1 MGHGHRYAV
10 EQMTL
15 MLLGKREQEDEWGR
29 VTLSPDGR
37 SASAV
42 YSLES
47 KEYQGFAAASDLG
60 PDTPGDQKALEQRLV
75 KLAVFQAVT
84 QFTGTPP
91 WGALSGVR
99 PAKLAAKWLRQGITP
114 HDAQSL
120 LENVYHLSP
129 QKARLTLTCA
139 QASLDVEQMLGDRD
153 ICLYIGVPF
162 CPTRCAYCSFVSADV
177 AGALALVE
185 PYVSALLEEI
195 AWAGEFVRRQSL
207 RVRAVYMGGGTP
219 TTLSAAQLDSVLTG
233 LDSWLDRDALLEFTV
248 EAGRPD
254 TISLEKL
261 AVLRRHGVDRVSVNP
276 QTLSD
281 TVLQAIGRRHTAQ
294 QFLDAYALAREAGFD
309 AVNTDLIAGLPRD
322 DLDGFRATLDGILA
336 LSPEEITL
344 HTLALK
350 HGSTLLETRQ
360 AIPDGDAVVQML
372 DEAQAAFTAA
382 GYRPYYLYR
391 QKYMTGGLE
400 NVGWTRRERG
410 SVYNIVMMEELRS
423 VLALGAGGVSKI
435 IHPATGHIERCA
447 NPKYAR
453 EYLDRLSDTMKQR
466 ETFSWIKPIF

>member
-1 MGHGHRYAV
+1 MGHGHQYAV

-15 MLLGKREQEDEWGR
+15 MLLGKRDGEDEWGR
-29 VTLSPDGR
+29 VTLAPDGR
-37 SASAV
+37 SATALF
-42 YSLES
+42 YLES
-47 KEYQGFAAASDLG
+47 KEYQGFAGLDDLG
-60 PDTPGDQKALEQRLV
+60 LDVPADQKALEQRLV

-84 QFTGTPP
+84 QFTGAPS

-99 PAKLAAKWLRQGITP
+99 PAKLAAKWRRQGVSEA
-114 HDAQSL
+114 DAESL
-120 LENVYHLSP
+120 LTDVYHLAPS
-129 QKARLTLTCA
+129 KARLTLTCA
-139 QASLDVEQMLGDRD
+139 QASLDTEQMLDDRD

-177 AGALALVE
+177 AGSLALVE
-185 PYVSALLEEI
+185 PYVAALLEEI
-195 AWAGEFVRRQSL
+195 AWAGEFVRKQGL

-219 TTLSAAQLDSVLTG
+219 TTLSAAQLGSVLTG
-233 LDSWLDRDALLEFTV
+233 LTRWLDRDVLLEFTV

-254 TISLEKL
+254 TITADKL
-261 AVLRRHGVDRVSVNP
+261 AVLRDHGVDRVSVNP

-281 TVLQAIGRRHTAQ
+281 TVLEAIGRRHTAQ

-322 DLDGFRATLDGILA
+322 DLDGFRATLQGILA

-350 HGSTLLETRQ
+350 HGSTLLETPQ
-360 AIPDGDAVVQML
+360 AIPDAAAVVQML
-372 DEAQAAFTAA
+372 DEAQGAFTAA
-382 GYRPYYLYR
+382 GYKPYYLYR

-400 NVGWTRRERG
+400 NVGWTRRKRG

-435 IHPATGHIERCA
+435 IHPTTGHIERCA
-447 NPKYAR
+447 NPKYAK
-453 EYLDRLSDTMKQR
+453 EYLDRLSDTMRQR
-466 ETFSWIKPIF
+466 ETFSWIKPL